1 MKQTFTVRGLIIREQ
16 QVGESDKYLT
26 IFTKERG
33 KLSVRA
39 RGAKNAKSKLLVA
52 QQFAYCD
59 FVLYQGGTDAAGFL
73 SLTQVDLIESFY
85 NLRLDYDRLMT
96 AYDVVK
102 LVDRYM
108 VGALEDIT
116 EAHESQAILFAL
128 LKTLQ
133 ALCSER
139 MTPTVVY
146 SVFCL
151 KFLQIVGLAPSLDTG
166 VLHTEHDDIPIGEA
180 MEQTL
185 THILVQPVK
194 DVFRFTLSPDLEQ
207 TLSELCTLLLRSL
220 ER

>member
-16 QVGESDKYLT
+16 PVGESDKYLT

-59 FVLYQGGTDAAGFL
+59 FVLYQGGTNAAGFL

-85 NLRLDYDRLMT
+85 DLRLDYDRLMT

-102 LVDRYM
+102 IVDRYM
-108 VGALEDIT
+108 AGALEDVT
-116 EAHESQAILFAL
+116 EAHESSAILFTL

-133 ALCSER
+133 ALSKTY
-139 MTPTVVY
+139 MTPKLVH

-151 KFLQIVGLAPSLDTG
+151 KFLQVVGLAPSLG
-166 VLHTEHDDIPIGEA
+166 AGILHTAYDDIPISPEVEETV
-180 MEQTL
+180 M
-185 THILVQPVK
+185 HILSKPTK
-194 DVFRFTLSPDLEQ
+194 EVFRFTVDSHTEHI
-207 TLSELCTLLLRSL
+207 LSELCVILLQSL